1 MPCRSPLFSDT
12 FIHTHIIFIMKQ
24 SFKLFL
30 TVTAGILV
38 SLAMTAQVTTS
49 GLSGHVSDESGE
61 PLIGAAVIAVHIPS
75 GTQYSAVANPEGRY
89 VISGMR
95 PGGPYSVQISYLG
108 MASLDFKDVTLK
120 LGEPYEL
127 NAVMTVSNE
136 LDAVV
141 VVSEGSFNSAK
152 TGAGASFSR
161 RAVDMTPTIDRSVY
175 DVVKYTPEA
184 SLNKNG
190 GISFAGT
197 NNRYNS
203 FQIDG
208 AVANDAF
215 GLSSTGTNGGQ
226 TGANPIS
233 LDAIEEIQVVTAPF
247 DVRQSGFTGGAIN
260 AITKSGTNT
269 VRGSFYSYFNNQD
282 FIGTTA
288 GPLEQGETREKYD
301 TQLSQTYGFTVGAPV
316 VKDRLFIF
324 AGAEYSKTSSPN
336 VYSPENGTYESV
348 ELNEE
353 VILPDGTSLGKYFNE
368 DMAEAMIRHYEENYG
383 VQGTGESFS
392 PHQVTDRSLNAMARI
407 DWNISDAHK
416 LMLRYQFMDA
426 YADQY
431 DSGSYEYTFNNSSY
445 RQSNRT
451 NTLVA
456 ELNSRIT
463 DEVSNEFRATA
474 VFVRDSRSVAYSG
487 ANIYIADN
495 ITLNLGTD
503 YSSGANAMH
512 SDTYTITDNVSIFK
526 GNHTVT
532 AGTHNEIFRFY
543 NVFLQGAY
551 GSYGFTSINDFF
563 NNKINQYGYRYA
575 DPSLTG
581 GDTRWGATAWAA
593 QFGLYVQDEWKP
605 ARNFT
610 LTYGLRADMPML
622 MNRPTENPE
631 FNASDIAVSSG
642 QYVGTVPK
650 VSVLLSPRAG
660 FRWYM
665 DSARKSLLRGGA
677 GLFTGRVPFVW
688 LLNAYN
694 NTGMEAKSVT
704 VNQPDSSFPL
714 TSDPYKDII
723 QSGTA
728 SAGGRA
734 TINTLSEDFKYPQV
748 FRVNLGYEQ
757 EFGKGWKFTFDGLYS
772 KTFNNV
778 FFQNLALART
788 GTVYAVS
795 ADAANESNVA
805 PYYSLDKTYQAVV
818 ALKNTDKGYSYSLS
832 GKIEKSF
839 SFGLDL
845 MAAYTFGHSWS
856 VNDGLS
862 SVALSSWQYNYSVDT
877 NSPELSHSLFDRP
890 HRLMAVISYTTP
902 VYAGGLRTSVSLTY
916 EGGSGQRYSY
926 TMNESADFNGDGRN
940 GNSLLYIPTSTEVTQ
955 MSWSDEG
962 DAALFEQ
969 FISSDKYL
977 SSHRGQWSE
986 RYAGIGKF
994 EHHFDLH
1001 IAQDFYFDR
1010 KHGRKLQFVVDF
1022 LNISNLFNREWGLY
1036 YDGAYYRQVLGVSSL
1051 TTDSQGN
1058 VTPVYSYI
1066 EPQKLSLSDFYSRWR
1081 CQLGFRLTF

>member
-1 MPCRSPLFSDT
+1 
-12 FIHTHIIFIMKQ
+12 MKQ
-24 SFKLFL
+24 SFKLIVAATIGVLF
-30 TVTAGILV
+30 
-38 SLAMTAQVTTS
+38 SLAASAQVTTS
-49 GLSGHVSDESGE
+49 SLNGQVSDEADE
-61 PLIGAAVIAVHIPS
+61 PLAGAAVIAVHIPS
-75 GTQYSAVANPEGRY
+75 GTQYTAVTNLEGRY
-89 VISGMR
+89 VINGMR
-95 PGGPYSVQISYLG
+95 SGGPYSVQISYIG
-108 MASLDFKDVTLK
+108 MSSLDFKDVTLK

-127 NAVMTVSNE
+127 DAVMTVSNE
-136 LDAVV
+136 LEAVV
-141 VVSEGSFNSAK
+141 VVSEGSFNSSK
-152 TGAGASFSR
+152 TGAGASFGR
-161 RAVDMTPTIDRSVY
+161 KTVETTPTIDRSVY
-175 DVVKYTPEA
+175 DVVKYTPQA
-184 SLNKNG
+184 TLNKNG

-233 LDAIEEIQVVTAPF
+233 LDAIEEIQVVVAPF

-269 VRGSFYSYFNNQD
+269 VTGSFYSYFNNQD

-288 GPLEQGETREKYD
+288 GPLEEGQKRGKYD
-301 TQLSQTYGFTVGAPV
+301 TQLSQTYGFTVGAPI
-316 VKDRLFIF
+316 VKDKLFIF
-324 AGAEYSKTSSPN
+324 ASAEYYKASSPN
-336 VYSPENGTYESV
+336 VYSPENGSYENI

-383 VQGTGESFS
+383 ISGTGESFS
-392 PHQVTDRSLNAMARI
+392 QHQVTDRAVNAMARI

-416 LMLRYQFMDA
+416 FMLRYQFMDA

-463 DEVSNEFRATA
+463 DEVFNEFRATA
-474 VFVRDSRSVAYSG
+474 VFVRDKRSVAYGG
-487 ANIYIADN
+487 ANIYISDN
-495 ITLNLGTD
+495 ITVNLGTD

-512 SDTYTITDNVSIFK
+512 SDTYTITDNVSIYK
-526 GNHTVT
+526 GNHTIT

-563 NNKINQYGYRYA
+563 NNDINQYGYRYA

-581 GDTRWGATAWAA
+581 GDTRWGATTWAA

-605 ARNFT
+605 TRNFT

-622 MNRPTENPE
+622 LNSPTENPE
-631 FNASDIAVSSG
+631 FNASDIAISNG
-642 QYVGTVPK
+642 QYVGTTPK
-650 VSVLLSPRAG
+650 ASVLFSPRAG
-660 FRWYM
+660 FRWYV
-665 DSARKSLLRGGA
+665 DSARRTLLRGGA

-688 LLNAYN
+688 LSNAYN

-778 FFQNLALART
+778 FFQNLALTRT
-788 GTVYAVS
+788 GTVYAVN
-795 ADAANESNVA
+795 ADAANASNIA
-805 PYYSLDKTYQAVV
+805 PYYSTDNTYQAVV
-818 ALKNTDKGYSYSLS
+818 ALKNTNKGYSYSFS
-832 GKIEKSF
+832 GKLEKHF
-839 SFGLDL
+839 DFGLDI
-845 MAAYTFGHSWS
+845 MAGYTFGHSYS
-856 VNDGLS
+856 VNDGTS
-862 SVALSSWQYNYSVDT
+862 SVALSNWQYNYSVDT

-890 HRLMAVISYTTP
+890 HKLMAVLSYTTP
-902 VYAGGLRTSVSLTY
+902 VYANGLQTTISLTY
-916 EGGSGQRYSY
+916 DGGSGQRYSY
-926 TMNESADFNGDGRN
+926 TMNESTDFNGDGRT
-940 GNSLLYIPTSTEVTQ
+940 GNSLLYIPTKEEVSM
-955 MSWSDEG
+955 MSWAGQD

-969 FISSDKYL
+969 FISGDKYL

-1010 KHGRKLQFVVDF
+1010 KHGRKLQFIVDF

-1036 YDGAYYRQVLGVSSL
+1036 YASAYNRQILTVTSL
-1051 TTDSQGN
+1051 TSDGSGN
-1058 VTPVYSYI
+1058 MTPTYSYV
-1066 EPQKLSLSDFYSRWR
+1066 EPQDLSLDDFYSRWR

>member
-1 MPCRSPLFSDT
+1 
-12 FIHTHIIFIMKQ
+12 MKQ
-24 SFKLFL
+24 SFKLIVAATIGVLF
-30 TVTAGILV
+30 
-38 SLAMTAQVTTS
+38 SLAASAQVTTS
-49 GLSGHVSDESGE
+49 SLNGQVSDEADE
-61 PLIGAAVIAVHIPS
+61 PLAGAAVIAVHIPS
-75 GTQYSAVANPEGRY
+75 GTQYTAVTNLEGRY
-89 VISGMR
+89 VINGMR
-95 PGGPYSVQISYLG
+95 SGGPYSVQISYIG
-108 MASLDFKDVTLK
+108 MSSLDFKDVTLK

-127 NAVMTVSNE
+127 DAVMSVSNE
-136 LDAVV
+136 LEAVV
-141 VVSEGSFNSAK
+141 VVSEGSFNSSK
-152 TGAGASFSR
+152 TGAGASFGR
-161 RAVDMTPTIDRSVY
+161 KTVETTPTIDRSVY
-175 DVVKYTPEA
+175 DVVKYTPQA
-184 SLNKNG
+184 TLNKTG

-233 LDAIEEIQVVTAPF
+233 LDAIEEIQVVVAPF

-269 VRGSFYSYFNNQD
+269 VTGSFYSYFNNQD

-288 GPLEQGETREKYD
+288 GPLEEGQKRGKYD
-301 TQLSQTYGFTVGAPV
+301 TQLSQTYGFTVGAPI
-316 VKDRLFIF
+316 VKDKLFIF
-324 AGAEYSKTSSPN
+324 ASAEYYKASSPN
-336 VYSPENGTYESV
+336 VYSPENGSYENI

-353 VILPDGTSLGKYFNE
+353 VILPGGTSLGKYFNE

-383 VQGTGESFS
+383 ISGTGESFS
-392 PHQVTDRSLNAMARI
+392 QHQVTDRAVNAMARI

-416 LMLRYQFMDA
+416 FMLRYQFMDA

-463 DEVSNEFRATA
+463 DEVFNEFRATA
-474 VFVRDSRSVAYSG
+474 VFVRDKRSVAYGG
-487 ANIYIADN
+487 ANIYISDN
-495 ITLNLGTD
+495 ITVNLGTD

-512 SDTYTITDNVSIFK
+512 SDTYTITDNVSIYK
-526 GNHTVT
+526 GNHTIT

-563 NNKINQYGYRYA
+563 NNDINQYGYRYA

-581 GDTRWGATAWAA
+581 GDTRWGATTWAA

-605 ARNFT
+605 TRNFT

-622 MNRPTENPE
+622 LNSPTENPE
-631 FNASDIAVSSG
+631 FNASDIAISNG
-642 QYVGTVPK
+642 QYVGTTPK
-650 VSVLLSPRAG
+650 ASVLFSPRVG
-660 FRWYM
+660 FRWYI
-665 DSARKSLLRGGA
+665 DSARRSLLRGGA

-688 LLNAYN
+688 LSNAYN

-714 TSDPYKDII
+714 TSDPYNDIVV
-723 QSGTA
+723 SGIA
-728 SAGGRA
+728 SAGGKA

-778 FFQNLALART
+778 FFQNLALTRT
-788 GTVYAVS
+788 GTVYAVN
-795 ADAANESNVA
+795 ADAANASNVA
-805 PYYSLDKTYQAVV
+805 PYYSTDNTYQAVV
-818 ALKNTDKGYSYSLS
+818 ALKNTNKGYSYSFS
-832 GKIEKSF
+832 GKLEKHF
-839 SFGLDL
+839 DFGLDI
-845 MAAYTFGHSWS
+845 MAGYTFGHSYS
-856 VNDGLS
+856 VNDGTS
-862 SVALSSWQYNYSVDT
+862 SVALSNWQYNYSVDT

-890 HRLMAVISYTTP
+890 HKLMAVLSYTTP
-902 VYAGGLRTSVSLTY
+902 VYANGLQTTISLTY
-916 EGGSGQRYSY
+916 DGGSGQRYSY
-926 TMNESADFNGDGRN
+926 TMNESTDFNGDGRT
-940 GNSLLYIPTSTEVTQ
+940 GNSLLYIPTKEEVSM
-955 MSWSDEG
+955 MSWAGRD

-969 FISSDKYL
+969 FISGDKYL

-1010 KHGRKLQFVVDF
+1010 KHGRKLQFIVDF

-1036 YDGAYYRQVLGVSSL
+1036 YASAYNRQILTVTSL
-1051 TTDSQGN
+1051 TSDGSGN
-1058 VTPVYSYI
+1058 MTPTYSYV
-1066 EPQKLSLSDFYSRWR
+1066 EPQDLSLDDFYSRWR

>member
-1 MPCRSPLFSDT
+1 
-12 FIHTHIIFIMKQ
+12 MKQ
-24 SFKLFL
+24 SFKLIVAATIGVLF
-30 TVTAGILV
+30 
-38 SLAMTAQVTTS
+38 SLAASAQVTTS
-49 GLSGHVSDESGE
+49 SLNGQVSDEADE
-61 PLIGAAVIAVHIPS
+61 PLAGAAVIAVHIPS
-75 GTQYSAVANPEGRY
+75 GTQYTAVTNLEGRY
-89 VISGMR
+89 VINGMR
-95 PGGPYSVQISYLG
+95 SGGPYSVQISYIG
-108 MASLDFKDVTLK
+108 MSSLDFKDVTLK

-127 NAVMTVSNE
+127 DAVMTVSNE
-136 LDAVV
+136 LEAVV
-141 VVSEGSFNSAK
+141 VVSEGSFNSSK
-152 TGAGASFSR
+152 TGAGASFGR
-161 RAVDMTPTIDRSVY
+161 KTVETTPTIDRSVY
-175 DVVKYTPEA
+175 DVVKYTPQA
-184 SLNKNG
+184 TLNKNG

-233 LDAIEEIQVVTAPF
+233 LDAIEEIQVVVAPF

-260 AITKSGTNT
+260 AITKYGTNT
-269 VRGSFYSYFNNQD
+269 VTGSFYSYFNNQD

-288 GPLEQGETREKYD
+288 GPLEEGQKRGKYD
-301 TQLSQTYGFTVGAPV
+301 TQLSQTYGFTVGAPI
-316 VKDRLFIF
+316 VKDKLFIF
-324 AGAEYSKTSSPN
+324 ASAEYYKASSPN
-336 VYSPENGTYESV
+336 VYSPENGSYENI

-353 VILPDGTSLGKYFNE
+353 VILPDGTSIGKYFNE

-383 VQGTGESFS
+383 ISGTGESFS
-392 PHQVTDRSLNAMARI
+392 QHQVTDRAVNAMARI

-416 LMLRYQFMDA
+416 FMLRYQFMDA

-463 DEVSNEFRATA
+463 DEVFNEFRATA
-474 VFVRDSRSVAYSG
+474 VFVRDKRSVAYGG
-487 ANIYIADN
+487 ANIYISDN
-495 ITLNLGTD
+495 ITVNLGTD

-512 SDTYTITDNVSIFK
+512 SDTYTITDNVSIYK
-526 GNHTVT
+526 GNHTIT

-563 NNKINQYGYRYA
+563 NNDINQYGYRYA

-581 GDTRWGATAWAA
+581 GDTRWGATTWAA

-605 ARNFT
+605 TRNFT

-622 MNRPTENPE
+622 LNSPTENPE
-631 FNASDIAVSSG
+631 FNASEIAVSSG
-642 QYVGTVPK
+642 QYVGTTPK
-650 VSVLLSPRAG
+650 ASVLFSPRAG
-660 FRWYM
+660 FRWYV
-665 DSARKSLLRGGA
+665 DSARRTLLRGGA

-688 LLNAYN
+688 LSNAYN

-714 TSDPYKDII
+714 TSDPYNDIVV
-723 QSGTA
+723 SGIA
-728 SAGGRA
+728 SAGGKA

-778 FFQNLALART
+778 FFQNLALTRT
-788 GTVYAVS
+788 GTAYAVN
-795 ADAANESNVA
+795 ADAANASNVA
-805 PYYSLDKTYQAVV
+805 PYYSTDNTYQAVV
-818 ALKNTDKGYSYSLS
+818 ALKNTNKGYSYSFS
-832 GKIEKSF
+832 GKLEKHF
-839 SFGLDL
+839 DFGLDI
-845 MAAYTFGHSWS
+845 MAGYTFGHSYS
-856 VNDGLS
+856 VNDGTS
-862 SVALSSWQYNYSVDT
+862 SVALSNWQYNYSVDT

-890 HRLMAVISYTTP
+890 HKLMAVLSYTTP
-902 VYAGGLRTSVSLTY
+902 VYANGLQTTISLTY
-916 EGGSGQRYSY
+916 DGGSGQRYSY
-926 TMNESADFNGDGRN
+926 TMNESTDFNGDGRT
-940 GNSLLYIPTSTEVTQ
+940 GNSLLYIPTKEEVSM
-955 MSWSDEG
+955 MSWAGRD

-969 FISSDKYL
+969 FISGDKYL

-1010 KHGRKLQFVVDF
+1010 KHGRKLQFIVDF

-1036 YDGAYYRQVLGVSSL
+1036 YASAYNRQILTVTSL
-1051 TTDSQGN
+1051 TSDGSGN
-1058 VTPVYSYI
+1058 MTPTYSYV
-1066 EPQKLSLSDFYSRWR
+1066 EPQDLSLDDFYSRWR

>member
-1 MPCRSPLFSDT
+1 
-12 FIHTHIIFIMKQ
+12 MKQ
-24 SFKLFL
+24 SFKLIVAATIGVLF
-30 TVTAGILV
+30 
-38 SLAMTAQVTTS
+38 SLAASAQVTTS
-49 GLSGHVSDESGE
+49 SLNGQVSDEADE
-61 PLIGAAVIAVHIPS
+61 PLAGAAVIAVHIPS
-75 GTQYSAVANPEGRY
+75 GTQYTAVTNLEGRY
-89 VISGMR
+89 VINGMR
-95 PGGPYSVQISYLG
+95 SGGPYSVQISYIG
-108 MASLDFKDVTLK
+108 MSSLDFKDVTLK

-127 NAVMTVSNE
+127 DAVMTVSNE
-136 LDAVV
+136 LEAVV
-141 VVSEGSFNSAK
+141 VVSEGSFNSSK
-152 TGAGASFSR
+152 TGAGASFGR
-161 RAVDMTPTIDRSVY
+161 KTVETTPTIDRSVY
-175 DVVKYTPEA
+175 DVVKYTPQA
-184 SLNKNG
+184 TLNKNG

-233 LDAIEEIQVVTAPF
+233 LDAIEEIQVVVAPF

-269 VRGSFYSYFNNQD
+269 VKGSFYSYFNNQD

-301 TQLSQTYGFTVGAPV
+301 TQLSQTYGFTVGAPI
-316 VKDRLFIF
+316 VKDKLFIF
-324 AGAEYSKTSSPN
+324 ASAEYYKASSPN
-336 VYSPENGTYESV
+336 VYSPENGSYENI

-353 VILPDGTSLGKYFNE
+353 VILPGGTSLGKYFNE

-383 VQGTGESFS
+383 ISGTGESFS
-392 PHQVTDRSLNAMARI
+392 QHQVTDRAVNAMARI

-416 LMLRYQFMDA
+416 FMLRYQFMDA

-463 DEVSNEFRATA
+463 DEVFNEFRATA
-474 VFVRDSRSVAYSG
+474 VFVRDKRSVAYGG
-487 ANIYIADN
+487 ANIYISDN
-495 ITLNLGTD
+495 ITVNLGTD

-512 SDTYTITDNVSIFK
+512 SDTYTITDNVSIYK
-526 GNHTVT
+526 GNHTIT

-563 NNKINQYGYRYA
+563 NNDINQYGYRYA

-581 GDTRWGATAWAA
+581 GDTRWGATTWAA

-605 ARNFT
+605 TRNFT

-622 MNRPTENPE
+622 LNSPTENPE
-631 FNASDIAVSSG
+631 FNASEIAVSSG
-642 QYVGTVPK
+642 QYVGTTPK
-650 VSVLLSPRAG
+650 ASVLFSPRVG
-660 FRWYM
+660 FRWYI
-665 DSARKSLLRGGA
+665 DSARRTLLRGGA

-688 LLNAYN
+688 LSNAYN

-704 VNQPDSSFPL
+704 VNQPDSDFPL
-714 TSDPYKDII
+714 TSNPHTDIVE
-723 QSGTA
+723 SGIA
-728 SAGGRA
+728 SAGGKA

-778 FFQNLALART
+778 FFQNLALTRT
-788 GTVYAVS
+788 GAVYAVN
-795 ADAANESNVA
+795 ADAANASNVA
-805 PYYSLDKTYQAVV
+805 PYYSTDNTYQAVV
-818 ALKNTDKGYSYSLS
+818 ALKNTNKGYSYSFS
-832 GKIEKSF
+832 GKLEKHF
-839 SFGLDL
+839 DFGLDI
-845 MAAYTFGHSWS
+845 MAGYTFGHSYS
-856 VNDGLS
+856 VNDGTS
-862 SVALSSWQYNYSVDT
+862 SVALSNWQYNYSVDT

-890 HRLMAVISYTTP
+890 HKLMAVLSYTTP
-902 VYAGGLRTSVSLTY
+902 VYANGLQTTISLTY
-916 EGGSGQRYSY
+916 DGGSGQRYSY
-926 TMNESADFNGDGRN
+926 TMNESTDFNGDGRT
-940 GNSLLYIPTSTEVTQ
+940 GNSLLYIPTKEEVSM
-955 MSWSDEG
+955 MSWAGQD

-969 FISSDKYL
+969 FISGDKYL

-1010 KHGRKLQFVVDF
+1010 KHGRKLQFIVDF

-1036 YDGAYYRQVLGVSSL
+1036 YASAYNRQILTVTSL
-1051 TTDSQGN
+1051 TSDGSGN
-1058 VTPVYSYI
+1058 MTPTYSYV
-1066 EPQKLSLSDFYSRWR
+1066 EPQDLSLDDFYSRWR